1 MNFDE
6 KMAKE
11 YEEENTEYIEI
22 DDYGHKCYGSL
33 DIEEAYLA
41 ALRKGSQLDKVYVG
55 EGTWV
60 NRDSKLEK
68 ENAELKEQLGNVKM
82 QKAGEKSDL
91 VWKLKTANEQKAEK
105 LTKAKEIIEKLI
117 SQNRKLWVYSDVR
130 EDAEQF
136 LKEIE

>member
-1 MNFDE
+1 MNFDK
-6 KMAKE
+6 KMAEE
-11 YEEENTEYIEI
+11 YEENAEYIEI
-22 DDYGHKCYGSL
+22 DDYGHKCYASQ

-136 LKEIE
+136 LKESE

>member
-11 YEEENTEYIEI
+11 YEENAEYIEI
-22 DDYGHKCYGSL
+22 DDYGHKVYGSL
-33 DIEEAYLA
+33 DLEEAYLA

>member
-6 KMAKE
+6 KMAEE
-11 YEEENTEYIEI
+11 YEENAEYIEI
-22 DDYGHKCYGSL
+22 DDYGYKCYGSL
-33 DIEEAYLA
+33 DLRKAYLA

-82 QKAGEKSDL
+82 QKTGEKSDL

-117 SQNRKLWVYSDVR
+117 SQNRKLWVYSDIR

>member
-6 KMAKE
+6 KMAEE
-11 YEEENTEYIEI
+11 YEENAEFIEI
-22 DDYGHKCYGSL
+22 DDYGHKVYDSL
-33 DIEEAYLA
+33 DIEEAHLDG
-41 ALRKGSQLDKVYVG
+41 LRKGSQLDKVYAG
-55 EGTWV
+55 EGTWI

-91 VWKLKTANEQKAEK
+91 VWKLKTANEQKTEK

-117 SQNRKLWVYSDVR
+117 LQNRKLWVYSDVR
-130 EDAEQF
+130 EEAEQF
-136 LKEIE
+136 LEETE